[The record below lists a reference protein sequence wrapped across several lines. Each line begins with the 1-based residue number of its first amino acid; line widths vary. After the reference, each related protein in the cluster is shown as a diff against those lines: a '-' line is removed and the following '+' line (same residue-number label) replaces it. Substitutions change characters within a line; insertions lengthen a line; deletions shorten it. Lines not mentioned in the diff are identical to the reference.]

1 MDPTNPTVRWSAFEL
16 HRRMEKAQTAEERS
30 AVRRDIDR
38 ARRDPDF
45 RERLA
50 EIAQSGRFATGPHR
64 TAQLGLAGAS
74 LASLPVLGSAFGPV
88 GTGLGLLGAA
98 GLGLYGALNIGEAFQ
113 RRQEGLPWM
122 GQAGWGAADVA
133 FPVAGGGRQLLRRV
147 MGPAAKAASNVTSTP
162 FKYRPR
168 TTGSA
173 YQPVSDTIQTP
184 GWGPGGRISA
194 DAPVTA
200 PRTGT
205 AYQPVSDAIPTPGW
219 GGATGTQW
227 KVDAPLGSVD
237 RFGPRLVR
245 PGEEILRTLPGQPAG
260 KELPELISR
269 GGTQVGKRL
278 PGELQPSGVLES
290 NLQKHMRGL
299 QAVKGRGRQGTPTGS
314 QRTRAQSI
322 EQPDVSYPTDK
333 YRMHGRPTLK
343 ARSQLDTAEAEN
355 LAARRTGQ
363 EPPYSA
369 EDIAELRVASRS
381 EEQVNRARIKL
392 GAMHQRIR
400 RTLRLPTVAARTVP
414 PTGGVV
420 PKVTPKVTPTAVEKA
435 PSVGKT
441 PTGKQVDE
449 LATEL
454 ENAGLKQADEA
465 ASGATAAV
473 DEVVDTPMRTVDDL
487 EWGEFERAVAEMD
500 NAELKLSGLNAVS
513 HMIVNGADD
522 VFEAFKRVPF
532 KETTKGTMSQGPQR
546 GLLRG
551 FFSGAHGVQ
560 GSSPAYIF
568 GSRAAQRPG
577 TSGPRELFEP
587 FKAIGPAAP
596 KQIRG
601 KIVTGKDGKPIMQT
615 PTAGPGGQQ
624 LLRGGKPREKGPKV
638 LETWR
643 TGQGKITSPKEFRI
657 EKELNVKRVKSMALS
672 LHKKGKKP
680 RYTPEM
686 VAKTTEGALTPA
698 EKVIHDQAVAM
709 SVEANRADIFKA
721 LVARKIG
728 TKHRIQEL
736 VKDSD
741 KDVLREFTGAFE
753 TFMRKGTHKQRNKII
768 DLAREFNDD
777 IAGLLAAITA
787 AEMMAIA
794 GDPRA
799 TIGQPT

>member
-38 ARRDPDF
+38 ARRDPAF

-50 EIAQSGRFATGPHR
+50 EIAQSGRFATGPHQA
-64 TAQLGLAGAS
+64 AQLGLAGAS
-74 LASLPVLGSAFGPV
+74 LASLPVVGSAFGPL
-88 GTGLGLLGAA
+88 GTGLGILGAA
-98 GLGLYGALNIGEAFQ
+98 GLGLYGAANIGEAFQ

-173 YQPVSDTIQTP
+173 YQPVSDTITTP

-205 AYQPVSDAIPTPGW
+205 AYQPVSDTIQTPGW
-219 GGATGTQW
+219 GGTSGTTFR
-227 KVDAPLGSVD
+227 VPSPLGSVD

-290 NLQKHMRGL
+290 NLQKTMREL
-299 QAVKGRGRQGTPTGS
+299 RAVKGRGGRQGTPTGS

-333 YRMHGRPTLK
+333 YRMHGRPTVK

-355 LAARRTGQ
+355 LAARRRGQ

-392 GAMHQRIR
+392 GAIHQRIR

-414 PTGGVV
+414 PTGGVAPKAATV
-420 PKVTPKVTPTAVEKA
+420 PVEKT

-473 DEVVDTPMRTVDDL
+473 DEADEVVTQVKTAEEGTDVGVAGTVGALKWGGFRTAIED
-487 EWGEFERAVAEMD
+487 MS
-500 NAELKLSGLNAVS
+500 NAELKLSGLNAIS
-513 HMIVNGADD
+513 HMIVRGSEDL
-522 VFEAFKRVPF
+522 FKAFKTVPF
-532 KETTKGTMSQGPQR
+532 KETTKGTMSQGIQR
-546 GLLRG
+546 GGLLRQ
-551 FFSGAHGVQ
+551 FLRGAPEQH
-560 GSSPAYIF
+560 GSSPAYLF
-568 GSRAAQRPG
+568 GHRPRGGSPNIKELFRPLEKIG
-577 TSGPRELFEP
+577 TSVKKGVTQILTGGPGAKSFRKDSLTGRS
-587 FKAIGPAAP
+587 KGPA
-596 KQIRG
+596 
-601 KIVTGKDGKPIMQT
+601 
-615 PTAGPGGQQ
+615 
-624 LLRGGKPREKGPKV
+624 V
-638 LETWR
+638 LETWFK
-643 TGQGKITSPKEFRI
+643 GQGKIVGKQAWKQ
-657 EKELNVKRVKSMALS
+657 EKALNVQRVKNKAEALRD
-672 LHKKGKKP
+672 KGIKTP
-680 RYTPEM
+680 YTAEM

-698 EKVIHDQAVAM
+698 ERVIHDQAVAM
-709 SVEANRADIFKA
+709 SVMANRAEV
-721 LVARKIG
+721 LGSLLARKIG
-728 TKHRIQEL
+728 KPGRIAEL
-736 VKDSD
+736 RKGSD
-741 KDVLREFTGAFE
+741 KDVLTQFTGAFE
-753 TFMRKGTHKQRNKII
+753 SFMKEGAHKQRPQI
-768 DLAREFNDD
+768 LAAINQFNDD

-799 TIGQPT
+799 TIGQPA

>member
-1 MDPTNPTVRWSAFEL
+1 MASTDPIRRWSAFEL
-16 HRRMEKAQTAEERS
+16 HRRMQRAQSNKERNE
-30 AVRRDIDR
+30 VRNDIDR
-38 ARRDPDF
+38 ARRDPAF

-50 EIAQSGRFATGPHR
+50 EIAQSGEFATGPHR
-64 TAQLGLAGAS
+64 NLQLGLGAMTAGGF
-74 LASLPVLGSAFGPV
+74 LAGGPV
-88 GTGLGLLGAA
+88 GAGLSLLGSTALA
-98 GLGLYGALNIGEAFQ
+98 GYGAANIGESFQ
-113 RRQEGLPWM
+113 RKQEGLPWM
-122 GQAGWGAADVA
+122 GQAATGALDIATL
-133 FPVAGGGRQLLRRV
+133 PLGGSTLIRRLV
-147 MGPAAKAASNVTSTP
+147 GPAAKAASNVTSTS

-194 DAPVTA
+194 DAPVT
-200 PRTGT
+200 PQRTWTGT
-205 AYQPVSDAIPTPGW
+205 GYQPVSPPIKTPGYGP
-219 GGATGTQW
+219 GGTLS
-227 KVDAPLGSVD
+227 VDAPTPLPVTATRTGTGYQPVSPPIKTPGYGS
-237 RFGPRLVR
+237 
-245 PGEEILRTLPGQPAG
+245 
-260 KELPELISR
+260 
-269 GGTQVGKRL
+269 
-278 PGELQPSGVLES
+278 
-290 NLQKHMRGL
+290 
-299 QAVKGRGRQGTPTGS
+299 TGS
-314 QRTRAQSI
+314 QFTVDAPPPRQRPAYKLPDEGTKIDPEPTQQILPQGAQTKNIISSRDRIRKVWDTETTGRRTR
-322 EQPDVSYPTDK
+322 T
-333 YRMHGRPTLK
+333 
-343 ARSQLDTAEAEN
+343 
-355 LAARRTGQ
+355 
-363 EPPYSA
+363 
-369 EDIAELRVASRS
+369 
-381 EEQVNRARIKL
+381 
-392 GAMHQRIR
+392 
-400 RTLRLPTVAARTVP
+400 
-414 PTGGVV
+414 GVV
-420 PKVTPKVTPTAVEKA
+420 LPKVAPKIPSAGATATAKNA
-435 PSVGKT
+435 KDLA
-441 PTGKQVDE
+441 DE
-449 LATEL
+449 LADT
-454 ENAGLKQADEA
+454 GIKQAGTAANVATTLEDTVLQSIKGSKKYPSTKIRDLSDSRLKSILARRQTGGTGFAKVEGFDEEKEIIKRVLAERKA
-465 ASGATAAV
+465 AFQARTGVIDDATAAV

-487 EWGEFERAVAEMD
+487 EWGEFERAVSDME

-532 KETTKGTMSQGPQR
+532 KETTKGTMSQGSQR

-560 GSSPAYIF
+560 GSSPAHIF
-568 GSRAAQRPG
+568 GSRAAHRPG
-577 TSGPRELFEP
+577 TTSPKELFKP
-587 FKAIGPAAP
+587 FKPIGPAAP
-596 KQIRG
+596 KQIHG

-624 LLRGGKPREKGPKV
+624 LLRGGKPREKGPRV

-657 EKELNVKRVKSMALS
+657 EKELNVKRVKSLALS

-686 VAKTTEGALTPA
+686 VAKRTEGELTPA
-698 EKVIHDQAVAM
+698 ERVIHDQAVAM